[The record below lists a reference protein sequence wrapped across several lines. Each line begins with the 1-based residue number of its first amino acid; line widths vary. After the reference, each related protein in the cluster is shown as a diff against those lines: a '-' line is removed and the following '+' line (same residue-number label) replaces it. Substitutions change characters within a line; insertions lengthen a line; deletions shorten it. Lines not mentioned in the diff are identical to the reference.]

1 MIRVVLGG
9 EKATVAMQD
18 IRRIRIFIV
27 ITPLMFF
34 EVSETIMFVRAKQ
47 NSKVERVGMGQCQRC
62 SPRRAVSIKRLSKVK
77 RSLYHTEL
85 YTYVP

>member
-27 ITPLMFF
+27 ITPLLFF
-34 EVSETIMFVRAKQ
+34 EVVEADRAEQ
-47 NSKVERVGMGQCQRC
+47 AVASHGARVGM
-62 SPRRAVSIKRLSKVK
+62 
-77 RSLYHTEL
+77 
-85 YTYVP
+85 